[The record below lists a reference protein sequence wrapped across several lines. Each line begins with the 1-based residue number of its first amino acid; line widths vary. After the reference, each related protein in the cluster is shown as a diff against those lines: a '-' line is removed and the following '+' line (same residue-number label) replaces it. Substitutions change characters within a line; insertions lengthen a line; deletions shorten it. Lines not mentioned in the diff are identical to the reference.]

1 MNQLIKPL
9 FLVVPLLFT
18 GCVSVRVP
26 HPADHAVHVSRS
38 VHNAVTAKNER
49 RARERDGRIISHS
62 YIGSGNQ
69 TANEIKQRCV
79 AEAANK
85 LRRMSGGDVGYSV
98 LDNDIVTINGSIA
111 ANCRLAMGR

>member
-1 MNQLIKPL
+1 MNQLIKSL
-9 FLVVPLLFT
+9 FLVAPILFT

-26 HPADHAVHVSRS
+26 HPADHAAHVSRS
-38 VHNAVTAKNER
+38 VHNAVAAQNDR
-49 RARERDGRIISHS
+49 RARDGRTITHS

-69 TANEIKQRCV
+69 TVNEVKQRCE

-85 LRRMSGGDVGYSV
+85 LRQMSGGDARYSV
-98 LDNDIVTINGSIA
+98 LDNDIVTINGAIA